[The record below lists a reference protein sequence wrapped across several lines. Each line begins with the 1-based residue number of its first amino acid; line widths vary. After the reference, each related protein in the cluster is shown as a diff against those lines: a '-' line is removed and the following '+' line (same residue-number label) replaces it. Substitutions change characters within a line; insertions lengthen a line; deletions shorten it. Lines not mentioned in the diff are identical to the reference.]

1 MDALKKWMMT
11 FKYVPQPAMTTYAL
25 SSFFILLLWCHRITF
40 APVHRRRI
48 FTEEKAKVV
57 AAIWKIELI
66 KILAV
71 LFTMSNRLI

>member
-25 SSFFILLLWCHRITF
+25 SSMVSQDHVWPYEF
-40 APVHRRRI
+40 APVHSRRI

-71 LFTMSNRLI
+71 LSTMCNRLI